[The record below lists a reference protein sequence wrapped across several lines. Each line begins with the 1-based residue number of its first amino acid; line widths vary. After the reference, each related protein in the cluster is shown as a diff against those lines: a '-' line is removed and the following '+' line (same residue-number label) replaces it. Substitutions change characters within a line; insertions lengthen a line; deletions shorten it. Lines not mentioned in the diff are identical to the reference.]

1 MFFDSGGD
9 GVAITSVSGAFVIA
23 FAIVVVVGMCCI
35 TKDDILGSQSRES
48 HKKFILHSCYQYTGI
63 FFNK

>member
-23 FAIVVVVGMCCI
+23 FAIVVGMCCI

-48 HKKFILHSCYQYTGI
+48 HKKFILHSCYQYTEI
-63 FFNK
+63 FFLNK